1 MLNPRFKGAQPIDV
15 FVVPV
20 GRWSD
25 GSAGYVGPL
34 HLEAVH
40 PSISLRVPGSRKER
54 AGGSIMSAR
63 EIQDQKTIARE
74 MFVQQAAHANA
85 DVSASPLRGATI
97 CSTKSRR
104 GYTLE
109 STADEFCEAA
119 DASLL
124 PVIRVDAADLMR
136 VLRQLEVIAKRQA
149 PRIAFKA
156 KGSILLLDLAD
167 ILAVQAEGN
176 YVSLQHRPN
185 PYLVHESLS
194 SMAEKL
200 KPYGFIRIHRSVV
213 VNISA
218 VEEIQPLP
226 TGEYRLRVKGGKEY
240 LVTRTYKHNLRDLA
254 QLWVGSE
261 RLCGQQTARG
271 ITSLFHRSI
280 PDRPSRKVNS

>member
-1 MLNPRFKGAQPIDV
+1 MQ
-15 FVVPV
+15 
-20 GRWSD
+20 
-25 GSAGYVGPL
+25 
-34 HLEAVH
+34 E
-40 PSISLRVPGSRKER
+40 
-54 AGGSIMSAR
+54 
-63 EIQDQKTIARE
+63 
-74 MFVQQAAHANA
+74 QAAHANA

-97 CSTKSRR
+97 CSIKSGRD
-104 GYTLE
+104 YTLG
-109 STADEFCEAA
+109 STAEDGFYEPA
-119 DASLL
+119 DTSLP
-124 PVIRVDAADLMR
+124 PVARIDAANLIR
-136 VLRQLEVIAKRQA
+136 ALRQLEVIAKRQA

-156 KGSILLLDLAD
+156 KGSIRLLDLAD

-213 VNISA
+213 VNVSA

-240 LVTRTYKHNLRDLA
+240 LVTRKYKHNLRDLA

-261 RLCGQQTARG
+261 RL
-271 ITSLFHRSI
+271 
-280 PDRPSRKVNS
+280 